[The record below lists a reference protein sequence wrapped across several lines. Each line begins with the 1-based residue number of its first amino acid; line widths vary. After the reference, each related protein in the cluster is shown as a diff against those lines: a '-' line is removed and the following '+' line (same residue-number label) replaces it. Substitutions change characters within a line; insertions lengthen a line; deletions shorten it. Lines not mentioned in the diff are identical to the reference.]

1 MSLSQDW
8 IGEHPGFAGRLGVR
22 LRDRESTPALNLVD
36 IAVISLV
43 LAFGALQ
50 FHFCERAKDFLYEDV
65 FYADCARSLIQH
77 GFYGINGRP
86 ETNQPPGLPAI
97 LALLY
102 LAKLSTHLVFLRA
115 MVVFETMG
123 ILISYLLLRRQ
134 VPKAVAAGICLL
146 LISSVVPFT
155 LATQWVF
162 PAFPY
167 FFVTMSALFVAMK
180 LDEATDGKSRV
191 GWSVLLAALVAGS
204 LMIGT
209 AAIAL
214 LAAIFARLVISS
226 FRDREMAFQRLKPY
240 LMILLVGLAVQG
252 LWVQRKTAPLE
263 WPTPGYPR
271 PYLQQLWV
279 KSGNYPELGMATLR
293 DIPVRVERNVF
304 DTTRVMTQILF
315 RRWIALSWL
324 SFLVLGPM
332 LLALVG
338 WFYSVWKTGGG
349 IQEWYFAGYEFIY
362 LLWPWTM
369 EVRFILPVAP
379 LVCFYIWRG
388 VEAVGFLAKNKA
400 RLFGLACLP
409 ASIFLA
415 FSTWSWMHGRGEY
428 SDVPHGGL
436 QDELSFATWSFTGL
450 VAGWMILRGAAWQS
464 TIIRVWEWYIR
475 PVGPWRIRPLRVSQ
489 LLAGTA
495 AVILVIQGLPPQLEV
510 GRANLDLTSAMNRV
524 PPDVEAA
531 SWVQMN
537 TSANSIVMARQVPT
551 VSHYSARRVVW
562 FPPSSNPQLLMEG
575 IRKHRVDYVVVTQRR
590 SNYYLPPDSDC
601 FAPLLAAYPDE
612 FRNVYQAPA
621 FKIFRVIAEAPPTSA
636 AHLGRD

>member
-8 IGEHPGFAGRLGVR
+8 IGEQPEFAGGLSLRVR
-22 LRDRESTPALNLVD
+22 MRETLRSLSLID
-36 IAVISLV
+36 ITVVSL
-43 LAFGALQ
+43 LIAFGALQ
-50 FHFCERAKDFLYEDV
+50 FYFCERAKEFLYDDV

-97 LALLY
+97 LALLD
-102 LAKLSTHLVFLRA
+102 LARLSTHLVFLRA
-115 MVVFETMG
+115 MVVFETTG
-123 ILISYLLLRRQ
+123 ILVSYLLLRRQ
-134 VPKAVAAGICLL
+134 APKAVAAGICLL

-180 LDEATDGKSRV
+180 LDEATDRKSRV
-191 GWSVLLAALVAGS
+191 GWTVLLAALVAGS
-204 LMIGT
+204 LIIAT

-214 LAAIFARLVISS
+214 LAAIIARLVISS
-226 FRDREMAFQRLKPY
+226 FRDRQVAFQRLKPY
-240 LMILLVGLAVQG
+240 LAILVVGLAVQG
-252 LWVQRKTAPLE
+252 LWMQRKAAPLE
-263 WPTPGYPR
+263 WPTQGYPR

-293 DIPVRVERNVF
+293 DIPVRVEKNVF

-324 SFLVLGPM
+324 SVLVLGPM
-332 LLALVG
+332 LLALLG

-388 VEAVGFLAKNKA
+388 VEAIGFLAKNKA
-400 RLFGLACLP
+400 RLLGLAWLP

-415 FSTWSWMHGRGEY
+415 LNTWSWMHGRGDY
-428 SDVPHGGL
+428 SHLPHTGL

-450 VAGWMILRGAAWQS
+450 LAGWMILRGAAWQS
-464 TIIRVWEWYIR
+464 TTIRFWEWYKR
-475 PVGPWRIRPLRVSQ
+475 PAGSWKISPLHVSQ
-489 LLAGTA
+489 LLAGTV

-510 GRANLDLTSAMNRV
+510 GRANLDVNSAMNRV

-531 SWVQMN
+531 SWVQLN
-537 TSANSIVMARQVPT
+537 TSTNAIVMARQVPT
-551 VSHYSARRVVW
+551 VSHYSSRRVVW
-562 FPPSSNPQLLMEG
+562 FPPSSNPRLLMEG
-575 IRKHRVDYVVVTQRR
+575 IRKHRVEYVVVTQRR
-590 SNYYLPPDSDC
+590 SDYYLPPDGDC
-601 FAPLLAAYPDE
+601 FAPLLAAYPE
-612 FRNVYQAPA
+612 AFRSVYQAPA
-621 FKIFRVIAEAPPTSA
+621 FKIYQVIAEAPPTPVAQS
-636 AHLGRD
+636 DSD

>member
-1 MSLSQDW
+1 M
-8 IGEHPGFAGRLGVR
+8 
-22 LRDRESTPALNLVD
+22 
-36 IAVISLV
+36 
-43 LAFGALQ
+43 
-50 FHFCERAKDFLYEDV
+50 
-65 FYADCARSLIQH
+65 
-77 GFYGINGRP
+77 
-86 ETNQPPGLPAI
+86 
-97 LALLY
+97 
-102 LAKLSTHLVFLRA
+102 
-115 MVVFETMG
+115 
-123 ILISYLLLRRQ
+123 Q
-134 VPKAVAAGICLL
+134 VPKAVAGGICLL
-146 LISSVVPFT
+146 FISSVVPFT

-162 PAFPY
+162 PAFSY
-167 FFVTMSALFVAMK
+167 LFVRMSAVFVAMN
-180 LDEATDGKSRV
+180 LDEATDGKLRV

-271 PYLQQLWV
+271 PYLQQVWV

-436 QDELSFATWSFTGL
+436 QDELSFATWPFPRL
-450 VAGWMILRGAAWQS
+450 VAVWWILPCAAWQP
-464 TIIRVWEWYIR
+464 TIIPACDCHIR
-475 PVGPWRIRPLRVSQ
+475 PVGPWRLRPLRVSQ

-537 TSANSIVMARQVPT
+537 TSANSIVMARQVPHVFPFSPT
-551 VSHYSARRVVW
+551 RVVCVS
-562 FPPSSNPQLLMEG
+562 PHSDTPLMIG
-575 IRKHRVDYVVVTQRR
+575 G
-590 SNYYLPPDSDC
+590 L
-601 FAPLLAAYPDE
+601 
-612 FRNVYQAPA
+612 
-621 FKIFRVIAEAPPTSA
+621 
-636 AHLGRD
+636 